1 MYAAEAS
8 TMNVCMQKVE
18 PMKCYVAKITPLLLQ
33 ANWAAM
39 THSSE
44 QLEHLE
50 QQPVVLAQGRFLAGE
65 LTAVYSCLA
74 SATLLHLSHPD
85 ISIQASL
92 HPSSDMSL
100 WRICNYDHQTS
111 A

>member
-50 QQPVVLAQGRFLAGE
+50 QQPVVSGTGKIPCWRAYRSLQL
-65 LTAVYSCLA
+65 SCK
-74 SATLLHLSHPD
+74 
-85 ISIQASL
+85 
-92 HPSSDMSL
+92 
-100 WRICNYDHQTS
+100 CNTI
-111 A
+111 APVPP